1 MAIGFGV
8 RQGNP
13 RTAREVAM
21 LAAALSTTKVAI
33 FPKSGN
39 RIQEK
44 VERGRRQPPYVGS
57 LVGENHFAFG
67 E

>member
-13 RTAREVAM
+13 RTASEVAM

-44 VERGRRQPPYVGS
+44 VERGLRLHHSRLIRRVEPFCV
-57 LVGENHFAFG
+57 
-67 E
+67 

>member
-44 VERGRRQPPYVGS
+44 VERGLRLPHSRLIRRVEPFCV
-57 LVGENHFAFG
+57 
-67 E
+67 

>member
-44 VERGRRQPPYVGS
+44 VERGEEAAP
-57 LVGENHFAFG
+57 
-67 E
+67 

>member
-1 MAIGFGV
+1 MAIGLGV

-44 VERGRRQPPYVGS
+44 VERGGGGCTIVGS
-57 LVGENHFAFG
+57 FVG
-67 E
+67 

>member
-1 MAIGFGV
+1 MAIGLGV
-8 RQGNP
+8 RQREL

-21 LAAALSTTKVAI
+21 LAAAFSTTKVAI

-44 VERGRRQPPYVGS
+44 VEGGGKAAPIVGS
-57 LVGENHFAFG
+57 LVG
-67 E
+67 

>member
-1 MAIGFGV
+1 MSIGFGV

-44 VERGRRQPPYVGS
+44 VEGGGGS
-57 LVGENHFAFG
+57 LHM
-67 E
+67 